1 MEKIEA
7 NNNYDIINL
16 NFNDIINRSMT
27 MQTVPTMQLKPKTNN
42 VSDINTSVLIK
53 EGEYNNN
60 NNNNNNNKPVN
71 IEFLQK
77 GLKPSPHTHEIKPR
91 KKKILRVSKSPLSVT
106 TTFPRNKSLGVPKIF
121 RQSNRESYISDASVA
136 PTMISQVSSNGGG
149 LYSCKNNALNKH
161 ISVAMTFGFDK
172 DEEEGNCPT
181 PNSRAS
187 VANSKIGSPRSLSSY
202 ISTSPITQSF
212 KRFFPASPRRGN
224 YVVIDTT
231 KKSDLEGAIYLNEES
246 TAKYTTKLN
255 NNNNKGIQSRIHEK
269 PSSNRVKFNS
279 PKTHNEDVIPSE
291 VESIINNY
299 DIKSEISVVNQ

>member
-1 MEKIEA
+1 M
-7 NNNYDIINL
+7 
-16 NFNDIINRSMT
+16 
-27 MQTVPTMQLKPKTNN
+27 
-42 VSDINTSVLIK
+42 
-53 EGEYNNN
+53 
-60 NNNNNNNKPVN
+60 
-71 IEFLQK
+71 
-77 GLKPSPHTHEIKPR
+77 
-91 KKKILRVSKSPLSVT
+91 SKSPLSVT
-106 TTFPRNKSLGVPKIF
+106 TTFPRNKSLNVPKLF
-121 RQSNRESYISDASVA
+121 RPSNRESYMSDASVA

-172 DEEEGNCPT
+172 DEEESGNCPT

-212 KRFFPASPRRGN
+212 KRFFPASPRRSN

-246 TAKYTTKLN
+246 TTKYTTKLN
-255 NNNNKGIQSRIHEK
+255 SNKNIQSLQSCIINEK

-279 PKTHNEDVIPSE
+279 PKSHTDDVLPSE